1 MLALTGELLLSAWE
15 KGLAEHD
22 IDRALSMLALA
33 LPETSRDSLAE
44 LPIAERDIL
53 LLQLRAITFGPWLQG
68 FASCSSCGTS
78 LEFSLSIETLLERNA
93 HISDEMAQDLHLRPV
108 NSKDLLAILSASDVA
123 DAEKR
128 LLSRCLV
135 SQRID
140 TPVSPAT
147 RKEFELLNSAAEM
160 SFALDC
166 PNCSKHEVVAF
177 DIARFLWAEVQRTAT
192 HLLSEIH
199 VLASAYG
206 WSECAIAA
214 MAPRRRM
221 AYMEMLNA

>member
-22 IDRALSMLALA
+22 IDRALTMLALA

-108 NSKDLLAILSASDVA
+108 NSKDLLEILSASVFA
-123 DAEKR
+123 DA
-128 LLSRCLV
+128 
-135 SQRID
+135 
-140 TPVSPAT
+140 
-147 RKEFELLNSAAEM
+147 
-160 SFALDC
+160 
-166 PNCSKHEVVAF
+166 
-177 DIARFLWAEVQRTAT
+177 
-192 HLLSEIH
+192 
-199 VLASAYG
+199 
-206 WSECAIAA
+206 
-214 MAPRRRM
+214 
-221 AYMEMLNA
+221 